1 MVRSYLICVI
11 VSMTD
16 VEKFFISPHPS
27 CREICGN
34 CDKYQGWERFT
45 RMCNAYKEELILLVS
60 LENISFSISLN
71 VKL

>member
-1 MVRSYLICVI
+1 
-11 VSMTD
+11 MTD
-16 VEKFFISPHPS
+16 VENFFISPHPS
-27 CREICGN
+27 CGEM
-34 CDKYQGWERFT
+34 CDACDEYQERFT